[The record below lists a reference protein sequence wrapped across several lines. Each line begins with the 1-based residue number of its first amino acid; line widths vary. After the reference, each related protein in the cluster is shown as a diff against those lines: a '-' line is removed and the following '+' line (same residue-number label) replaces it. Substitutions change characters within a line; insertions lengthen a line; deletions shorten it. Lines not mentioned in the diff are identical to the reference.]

1 MLSTAFIVTWQ
12 ALGLGPVADEPL
24 LPIKVLWAIVIS
36 SFGRDKSFAG
46 DLIVI
51 ATRVRGASGRTRP
64 SPVGPGKQK
73 TFKKKLMAFSVFYEA
88 MDGGN

>member
-36 SFGRDKSFAG
+36 SFGSDKSFAG

-64 SPVGPGKQK
+64 SPVGPGKPKAVNK
-73 TFKKKLMAFSVFYEA
+73 TTMVF
-88 MDGGN
+88 NVF